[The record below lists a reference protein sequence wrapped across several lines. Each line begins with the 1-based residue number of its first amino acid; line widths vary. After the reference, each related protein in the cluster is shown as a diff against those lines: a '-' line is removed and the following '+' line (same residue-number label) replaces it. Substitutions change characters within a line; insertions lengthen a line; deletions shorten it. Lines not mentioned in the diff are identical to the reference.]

1 MRVLESF
8 QLHSGARMNSHKN
21 ARLTAKG
28 RAHLVE
34 QIALLGLDEAARR
47 AGISTRRAR
56 IWQQRAIAEGKDA
69 LADRSSRP
77 LVSPRATPADKR
89 QRIVNLRRNHRLT
102 YAVIAERT
110 GVSVATVG
118 RVCAQ
123 AGVAKLP
130 PLQEAPA
137 QRRYE
142 RKTPGELLHLDTKK
156 LARFDR
162 PGHRVTG
169 DVTQYSRKPGY
180 HALHVAIDDHSRVG
194 FSLILRD
201 ETTANAITFLFAALR
216 YYRSLGVRITR
227 IMTDNGS
234 AYCSKRFARLLQRL
248 GIRHLR
254 TRPYT
259 PRTNGKAERFIQTL
273 LREWAYAYAY
283 PNSDARTAEL
293 PFWIQHYNFHR
304 PHSATGSKPPATR
317 LGFDLINV
325 VRNYS

>member
-1 MRVLESF
+1 MRVLESN

-28 RAHLVE
+28 RAHLID
-34 QIALLGLDEAARR
+34 QIALLGLDEAARH

-56 IWQQRAIAEGKDA
+56 IWQQRAAAVGRDA

-77 LVSPRATPADKR
+77 HVSPRAAPSCKME
-89 QRIVNLRRNHRLT
+89 RIVNLRRNHRLT
-102 YAVIAERT
+102 YVVIASRV

-118 RVCAQ
+118 RICAQ

-130 PLQEAPA
+130 SMEEAPPK
-137 QRRYE
+137 RRYE
-142 RKTPGELLHLDTKK
+142 RQTPGELLHLDTKK

-169 DVTQYSRKPGY
+169 DVTQSSRRPGY

-194 FSLILRD
+194 FSLILPD
-201 ETTANAITFLFAALR
+201 ETARNAITFVVAALR
-216 YYRSLGVRITR
+216 YYKAMGVRITG

-234 AYCSKRFARLLQRL
+234 AYRSKKFAKLLRRLK
-248 GIRHLR
+248 IKHVR

-273 LREWAYAYAY
+273 LREWAYAYTY

-293 PFWIQHYNFHR
+293 PFWIQHYNFCR
-304 PHSATGSKPPATR
+304 PHSATSSKPPATR
-317 LGFDLINV
+317 LGFDGNNV
-325 VRNYS
+325 LRNYT